1 MKEKELPKFLSNA
14 TLFTCHKND
23 FEAIQTFIEA
33 PRLDIDVVRKLKKES
48 REREEID
55 MLKRVRKIIERDFPV

>member
-1 MKEKELPKFLSNA
+1 MKEKELSQFLEN
-14 TLFTCHKND
+14 TTVLTCHKSD
-23 FEAIQTFIEA
+23 WEAIQAFIEA
-33 PRLDIDVVRKLKKES
+33 PRLDIDVARKFKLER